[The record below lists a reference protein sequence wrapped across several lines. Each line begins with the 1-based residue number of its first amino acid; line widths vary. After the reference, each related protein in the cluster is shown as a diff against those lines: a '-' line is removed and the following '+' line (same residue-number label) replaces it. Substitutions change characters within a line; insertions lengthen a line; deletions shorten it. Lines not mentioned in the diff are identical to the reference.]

1 MVAMPAIAVTILVAA
16 LVLRG
21 QAADPIASASL
32 SASSPSIAASAT
44 GVVGSA
50 SPRPSDPVAADVPS
64 FAPSGRMD
72 VPFQPGSATH
82 AMIVVDTSTVD
93 AATAAWIRASLV
105 DLVHQLT
112 KYDSLTV
119 LAASDAV
126 HLVVDNATLDGAS
139 RDAAIAGIEKLEFGG
154 TRHLV
159 AGMQA
164 AIQQAVKAGDGSYP
178 TLFIATGSDGTTI
191 EELQT
196 ASRVPTNG
204 TGSTNIGLRLHF
216 VAVGA
221 GEHEALLSRGNG
233 TYQWARAGADLSLAF
248 APFRLAISEATLLA
262 IGPVPAGGKIAK
274 ALVGPYH
281 FGVRFTTYS
290 PGRAVG
296 FEAVSPSGKVFDVD
310 TQGDDVTVQ
319 QYGDRVSIVINGADE
334 GEWQMRFNDPAVPTA
349 GAWFEAEETLTL
361 TDPLL
366 TAYGTGDTT
375 NELKLGVGL
384 PEGATY
390 TAGARIVAAD
400 GGEQSVALRTLKQDD
415 LNIGGSIEVVG
426 AIVEKPAQAGS
437 YRIYLDA
444 DYTDGTGARH
454 VYSWVLGA
462 YVAAV
467 RDSDGDGITDTVEEH
482 SYLDPR
488 NGADGAEDYDHDGLT
503 NAQELAG
510 PGTDL
515 RDWDTDLGGESDGS
529 EIDAGRNP
537 LDRADDV
544 PAKTCIQMIPTPA
557 PGATPT
563 PEPQESAPPA
573 PELEALLPNDVLGH
587 PTQKLS
593 MTAPKKLEY
602 IFGIYDAFLA
612 CTGKHRSDL
621 SLAIA
626 VADDLNGW
634 SVTAVRVDGVTGQEM
649 ADIFL
654 YRLTNGPT
662 GGMIAEDSVDGRNY
676 WLSEVGW
683 AVYATDRTFY
693 VIASLGYGDLP
704 PPNASP
710 TPSPPASIDVVKA
723 IIRQLPLDR

>member
-1 MVAMPAIAVTILVAA
+1 MPAIAVTILVAA

-32 SASSPSIAASAT
+32 SASSASIAASAT

-50 SPRPSDPVAADVPS
+50 SPRRSDPVAADAPS
-64 FAPSGRMD
+64 FAPPGRMD

-93 AATAAWIRASLV
+93 EATAAWIRESLV

-126 HLVVDNATLDGAS
+126 HLVVDNATLDGAA
-139 RDAAIAGIEKLEFGG
+139 RDAAIANIEELEFGG

-178 TLFIATGSDGTTI
+178 TLFIATGFDGTTI
-191 EELQT
+191 DQLQT

-204 TGSTNIGLRLHF
+204 SGSTNIGLRLHF

-221 GEHEALLSRGNG
+221 GDHEALLSRGNG
-233 TYQWARAGADLSLAF
+233 TYQWARTGADLSLAF
-248 APFRLAISEATLLA
+248 VPFRLATSEATLLA
-262 IGPVPAGGKIAK
+262 IGPVPAVGKTAK

-281 FGVRFTTYS
+281 FGVRFTAYS
-290 PGRAVG
+290 SGRGVG
-296 FEAVSPSGKVFDVD
+296 FEAVSPSGKVFNVD

-319 QYGDRVSIVINGADE
+319 QFGDRVSIVVNGADE
-334 GEWQMRFNDPAVPTA
+334 GEWQMRFNDPAALTV

-384 PEGATY
+384 PVGARY
-390 TAGARIVAAD
+390 TASARIVAAA

-444 DYTDGTGARH
+444 DYTDATGARR
-454 VYSWVLGA
+454 VQSWVLGA

-482 SYLDPR
+482 SYLDPH

-515 RDWDTDLGGESDGS
+515 REWDTDLGGESDGS

-573 PELEALLPNDVLGH
+573 PELEALLPDDVLGH
-587 PTQKLS
+587 RTQKLS
-593 MTAPKKLEY
+593 MTAPKKLEW

-621 SLAIA
+621 SLAVAI
-626 VADDLNGW
+626 ADDLNGW

-662 GGMIAEDSVDGRNY
+662 GGLIVEDSVDGRNY
-676 WLSEVGW
+676 WLSELGW
-683 AVYATDRTFY
+683 AVYATDTTFY
-693 VIASLGYGDLP
+693 WIASLGYGDLP
-704 PPNASP
+704 PPSASP

>member
-1 MVAMPAIAVTILVAA
+1 
-16 LVLRG
+16 
-21 QAADPIASASL
+21 
-32 SASSPSIAASAT
+32 
-44 GVVGSA
+44 
-50 SPRPSDPVAADVPS
+50 
-64 FAPSGRMD
+64 MD

-82 AMIVVDTSTVD
+82 AMIVVDTSAVD
-93 AATAAWIRASLV
+93 EATAAWIRASLV

-112 KYDSLTV
+112 KYDSITV
-119 LAASDAV
+119 LASSDKV
-126 HLVVDNATLDGAS
+126 HLVVDNATLDGAN
-139 RDAAIAGIEKLEFGG
+139 RDAAIANIEKLEFGG

-159 AGMQA
+159 AGMQG
-164 AIQQAVKAGDGSYP
+164 AIQQAVKAGAGTYP
-178 TLFIATGSDGTTI
+178 TLFIATGFDGTLI
-191 EELQT
+191 EELQR
-196 ASRVPTNG
+196 ASRAPTNG
-204 TGSTNIGLRLHF
+204 SGSTNIGLKLHF
-216 VAVGA
+216 VAVGS
-221 GEHEALLSRGNG
+221 GDHEALLSRGSG
-233 TYQWARAGADLSLAF
+233 TYQWARTGADLSLAF

-262 IGPVPAGGKIAK
+262 IGPVEGKTAK

-310 TQGDDVTVQ
+310 TKGDDVTAQ
-319 QYGDRVSIVINGADE
+319 QFGDRVSIVVNGADE
-334 GEWQMRFNDPAVPTA
+334 GEWQMRFNDPAAPTA

-384 PEGATY
+384 PVGARY
-390 TAGARIVAAD
+390 SASARIVAAD

-426 AIVEKPAQAGS
+426 AIVEKPEQAGS
-437 YRIYLDA
+437 YRIFLDA
-444 DYTDGTGARH
+444 DYTDATGARH

-462 YVAAV
+462 YVAVV
-467 RDSDGDGITDTVEEH
+467 RDSDGDGITDTIEEH
-482 SYLDPR
+482 NYLDPQ
-488 NGADGAEDYDHDGLT
+488 NAADGAEDFDHDGLT

-515 RDWDTDLGGESDGS
+515 REWDTDLGGESDGS
-529 EIDAGRNP
+529 ELAAGRNP
-537 LDRADDV
+537 LDQKDDV

-563 PEPQESAPPA
+563 PEPHGSAPPA
-573 PELEALLPNDVLGH
+573 PELEALLPNEILGH
-587 PTQKLS
+587 RTQKLS

-602 IFGIYDAFLA
+602 VFAIYDAFLA

-621 SLAIA
+621 SLAVA
-626 VADDLNGW
+626 VADDLNAW

-654 YRLTNGPT
+654 YRMTNGPT
-662 GGMIAEDSVDGRNY
+662 GGMIAEDTVDGRKY

-683 AVYATDRTFY
+683 AVYATDKTFY
-693 VIASLGYGDLP
+693 WIASLGYGDLP
-704 PPNASP
+704 LANASP
-710 TPSPPASIDVVKA
+710 TPSPPASIDIVKA
-723 IIRQLPLDR
+723 VIRQLPLDR